1 MHNLKRVL
9 KDSGRTQK
17 WFAKQIG
24 KTENTI
30 SLWVNNK
37 VEMSLSDLYKA
48 AEILDCEVADLLI
61 KKEDRKS

>member
-48 AEILDCEVADLLI
+48 AEILDCEVSDLLV
-61 KKEDRKS
+61 KKEDRIS

>member
-48 AEILDCEVADLLI
+48 AEILGCEASDLLV
-61 KKEDRKS
+61 KKEDRTS